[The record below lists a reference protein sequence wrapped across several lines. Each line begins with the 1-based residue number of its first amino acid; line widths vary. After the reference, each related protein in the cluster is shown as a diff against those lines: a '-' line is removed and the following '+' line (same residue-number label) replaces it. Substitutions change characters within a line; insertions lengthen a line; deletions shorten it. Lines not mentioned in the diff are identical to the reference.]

1 MPCKNLEVKMP
12 VNDIFG
18 TTIDLLGKT
27 MDLRIKNQS
36 LIAGN
41 LANAETPGYAP
52 MELSFEDELKEA
64 VKGRNIRNATP
75 STTNPRHIPLRRSA
89 GDIDDIQG
97 RFVDSPARTAGKDGN
112 SVELEKEM
120 GRMAENQVMY
130 NASVQILAMKFNE
143 LKTAIKGGN

>member
-1 MPCKNLEVKMP
+1 MP

-18 TTIDLLGKT
+18 PTVDLLSKT

-41 LANAETPGYAP
+41 LANAETPGFTP
-52 MELSFEDELKEA
+52 TELSFEDELKQA
-64 VKGRNIRNATP
+64 VKGRKISGGTP
-75 STTNPRHIPLRRSA
+75 PLTNPRHIPLRHMA
-89 GDIDDIQG
+89 GDVEDVQG
-97 RFVDSPARTAGKDGN
+97 SIVDSPGGTAGKDGN

-130 NASVQILAMKFNE
+130 NATVQVLSMKFND
-143 LKTAIKGGN
+143 LKIAIKGTN